1 MTQIAVIV
9 VGAVAEFAGWW
20 RVSSGRAGVWQ
31 LMPVVLG
38 AMGIAAVA
46 ARPPVVAGEAGA
58 MRAVVIGLV
67 SGLAL
72 YAGTRMFVWL
82 AVRWPPFRADV
93 VEQYGQA
100 RDVSLATSLV
110 LSLVVMVP
118 AEELFW
124 RGLTQTRLAD
134 PFDPWVG
141 ALVAW
146 LGYIVANTA
155 SRSLPIVA
163 GAVVGGALW
172 SGLAWWSGGVLAG
185 LASHILW
192 TGLMLTLPP
201 GSGREAIE
209 EGAAR

>member
-1 MTQIAVIV
+1 V
-9 VGAVAEFAGWW
+9 V
-20 RVSSGRAGVWQ
+20 
-31 LMPVVLG
+31 G
-38 AMGIAAVA
+38 AMGIAAMA
-46 ARPPVVAGEAGA
+46 ARPPVAAAETGA
-58 MRAVVIGLV
+58 LRAVVVGLA

-72 YAGTRMFVWL
+72 YVGTRIFVWL

-100 RDVSLATSLV
+100 GDVSLATSLV

-118 AEELFW
+118 AEEVFW
-124 RGLTQTRLAD
+124 RGLTQPRLAD
-134 PFDPWVG
+134 PVDPWVG

-163 GAVVGGALW
+163 GAIVGGALW

-201 GSGREAIE
+201 RSGREAIE

>member
-1 MTQIAVIV
+1 MQLAVIV

-20 RVSSGRAGVWQ
+20 RVSSGRAGVWR

-38 AMGIAAVA
+38 AMGIAAVV
-46 ARPPVVAGEAGA
+46 ARPPVAAAETGA
-58 MRAVVIGLV
+58 VMAVVVGLA

-72 YAGTRMFVWL
+72 YVGTRMFVWL

-93 VEQYGQA
+93 VEQHEQA
-100 RDVSLATSLV
+100 GDVTMATSLV

-124 RGLTQTRLAD
+124 RGLAQARLAD
-134 PFDPWVG
+134 SIDQWAA

-146 LGYIVANTA
+146 AGYVVANAA

-163 GAVVGGALW
+163 GAIVGGALW
-172 SGLAWWSGGVLAG
+172 AGLAWWSGGVLAG

-192 TGLMLTLPP
+192 TGLMLALPP
-201 GSGREAIE
+201 GPGRGAIE
-209 EGAAR
+209 GGAAR